1 MTDRDALTRH
11 YDHGDLLGSIERG
24 IEILG
29 KTPESVTLDDLAAV
43 DEFHIGGRQASIAFL
58 DQMGLAAGQRLLDIG
73 CGLGGP
79 ARFVADHYDCLVTG
93 IDLTAEYI
101 EAGRVLCDWTGLADK
116 VSLRQCS
123 ALDMPL
129 ADASFDHAYMMHV
142 GMNIEDKAGLCSEIH
157 RLLRPGGCFGIFDV
171 MRIGPGDLIFPVPWS
186 SLAETSFVRSAE
198 AYKTALQAAG
208 FTVTTE
214 RNRRDFALSF
224 FERQKAK
231 AAAAGG
237 PPPLSLHLVMGERT
251 SEKLGNLVANIIA
264 NRVAPIEIIARKAP

>member
-29 KTPESVTLDDLAAV
+29 KTPETVTLEDLAGV

-58 DQMGLAAGQRLLDIG
+58 DQMELAAGQRLLDIG

-93 IDLTAEYI
+93 VDLTAEYI
-101 EAGRVLCDWTGLADK
+101 ETGRVLCDWTGLADK
-116 VSLRQCS
+116 VSLRQGS
-123 ALDMPL
+123 ALEMPL

-142 GMNIEDKAGLCSEIH
+142 GMNVEDKAELCSEIH

-171 MRIGPGDLIFPVPWS
+171 MRIGPGDLTFPVPWS

-208 FTVTTE
+208 FTVTAE
-214 RNRRDFALSF
+214 RNRRDFALAF
-224 FERQKAK
+224 FEKQKAK
-231 AAAAGG
+231 AAATGG
-237 PPPLSLHLVMGERT
+237 PPPLSLHLVMGEST
-251 SEKLGNLVANIIA
+251 GEKLGNLVANILA